1 MSVAE
6 KPITEAPARSPA
18 AQLAVQS
25 LVGGVFVLA
34 SFWILLAGLPLA
46 WSWITNSD
54 DPDRSRHLFNE
65 FLNGSLL
72 LIVTAGAVVGLGYV
86 GLELERANNR
96 RGLREGAFVASF
108 FLYIAA
114 RITLGIGLVL
124 SRQEMGVAGMVVTL
138 AIGAGFLF
146 GLYKWFSL
154 PGFAAWLGRLKDSG
168 WFETNVFKGSQ
179 GVKIRRMTVIAILI
193 LGFWGIIT
201 MVRQGVLGTD
211 RPGAPNNWEI
221 GIPFTGA
228 EDAPNTLP
236 LMFHTHLVLPIV
248 LGAVLIWFAWR
259 VVNLPTFADFLI
271 ATEAEMNKVSWT
283 TRARLFQDTIVV
295 LVTMIIMT
303 VFLFVVDILWIQIL
317 SNEWI
322 SVLQVDTRAEKAK
335 LEEKARW

>member
-201 MVRQGVLGTD
+201 TGITSGDSITD
-211 RPGAPNNWEI
+211 NY
-221 GIPFTGA
+221 FTGYSY
-228 EDAPNTLP
+228 PVIT
-236 LMFHTHLVLPIV
+236 
-248 LGAVLIWFAWR
+248 G
-259 VVNLPTFADFLI
+259 
-271 ATEAEMNKVSWT
+271 T
-283 TRARLFQDTIVV
+283 TQT
-295 LVTMIIMT
+295 
-303 VFLFVVDILWIQIL
+303 VDILRNVIDTAGATAG
-317 SNEWI
+317 I
-322 SVLQVDTRAEKAK
+322 SRQPSAPRPRRMSAHSLPDMLTSSPAASSSKMRGRKWRTSWPAEPSST
-335 LEEKARW
+335 